1 MSDQIKRPRPEDQA
15 LAEQLRSRMR
25 ELDQYIPPAP
35 SFRRIEE
42 AVKRSPV
49 NSPRLVAP
57 RLRPN
62 FGAPL
67 ALLGIA
73 VVSVVILGSGLWR
86 GRQDLG
92 PAASPS
98 PTIMG
103 SVAVSTPTVA
113 VSTPTVAVSTPTL
126 AVPTLTRPPASGSPG
141 RQILMTGQ
149 VQRVAW
155 SPAGTKI
162 AVVEGASGAP
172 SIVTI
177 MDVDGS
183 TIQTVNA
190 WDVAWID
197 DSSYIT
203 TSGHPA
209 EIIVGHVGS
218 SAAEKMPGVVS
229 GSIVAS
235 SAGVMALPLEENGSD
250 HYVVWGAA
258 GLSDPRDGVP
268 VAFSPDG
275 ALLAVVH
282 YPRGCCAGPPSPA
295 PSEAPGPTTLDI
307 VRTDTGESVRVT
319 ADVSWAYGA
328 LVSFSPDGRLVAFR
342 MDPKDQ
348 ESLERVGVLD
358 VASGKVWV
366 VDAGTVGSLTWTD
379 SSHLLIGSMSPAAST
394 PAGMP
399 VTISYAPQDV
409 DEIAVSSR
417 GDVAMARHDASQVVI
432 DRAGTQETIDLPGT
446 RHDLTWSPDGSTLIA
461 ICADN
466 TSQTPDEVL
475 LVRP

>member
-1 MSDQIKRPRPEDQA
+1 MSDPVKRPRPEDQA
-15 LAEQLRSRMR
+15 LVEQLKSRMR

-42 AVKRSPV
+42 TVKGSPA

-67 ALLGIA
+67 ALVGIA
-73 VVSVVILGSGLWR
+73 VVAVLVLSSGLLR
-86 GRQDLG
+86 PRQDLG

-98 PTIMG
+98 PTTMG

-126 AVPTLTRPPASGSPG
+126 AVPTPTHPLASGSPG
-141 RQILMTGQ
+141 PQVLLTGQ
-149 VQRVAW
+149 VQHVAW

-162 AVVEGASGAP
+162 AVVEGASGE
-172 SIVTI
+172 VTI
-177 MDVDGS
+177 MGVDGS
-183 TIQTVNA
+183 TIRTVNA
-190 WDVAWID
+190 WDLAWID
-197 DSSYIT
+197 DSSYVT

-235 SAGVMALPLEENGSD
+235 SAGVMALPLEESGSNN
-250 HYVVWGAA
+250 YVVWGAA

-275 ALLAVVH
+275 TLLAVVH
-282 YPRGCCAGPPSPA
+282 YPRACCDGPPSPA

-432 DRAGTQETIDLPGT
+432 DRAGTQETIDLSGT
-446 RHDLTWSPDGSTLIA
+446 RHFLAWSPDGSALIV

-466 TSQTPDEVL
+466 TSQTPDEVV